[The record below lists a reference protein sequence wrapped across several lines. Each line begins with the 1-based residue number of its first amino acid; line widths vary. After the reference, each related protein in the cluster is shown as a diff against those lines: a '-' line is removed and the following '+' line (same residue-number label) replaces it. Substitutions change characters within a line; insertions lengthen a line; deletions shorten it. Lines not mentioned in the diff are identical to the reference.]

1 MTNDEKLRSKTLKEL
16 QALAKTRGLKRY
28 SKLTKEQLARLLAQA
43 VTPPT
48 TVTTGRPKRAR
59 ARKSAKT
66 AQSTTTPAKPPAP
79 PLRPPEPIE
88 STPTAVAPPSST
100 AGGATT
106 SATEEWVEQTKYA
119 SRPNGRAPAESTTDL
134 GEDIDRLPPL
144 DEPVVCLLSQ
154 KPGVLHAYWVLPSGD
169 AGARNDYK
177 LRLCRIGNETVE
189 IFEEVAV
196 QARVGSWYF
205 HVSGA
210 NDMQVQI
217 GYYQDGQFVAARGR
231 SVAQLPSLY
240 ASTRTDERWWISDAD
255 FMRMY
260 LRAGGFAT
268 AGSFGWN
275 ASVGSPGGAPS
286 SGQHLAWPGGVSSS

>member
-28 SKLTKEQLARLLAQA
+28 SKLAKEQLTRLLAQP

-48 TVTTGRPKRAR
+48 VTTSVRTKKTR

-66 AQSTTTPAKPPAP
+66 AQSTATPAKPPTS
-79 PLRPPEPIE
+79 PLRPLERIE

-100 AGGATT
+100 ASGTPA

-119 SRPNGRAPAESTTDL
+119 SRPNGRAPAESISDL

-177 LRLCRIGNETVE
+177 LRLCRIGNEAAE
-189 IFEEVAV
+189 ILEEVAV
-196 QARVGSWYF
+196 PVRVGSWYF
-205 HVSGA
+205 HVSGT
-210 NDMQVQI
+210 NNMQVQI
-217 GYYQDGQFVAARGR
+217 GYYQDGRFVAARGR
-231 SVAQLPSLY
+231 SIAQLPSLY
-240 ASTRTDERWWISDAD
+240 ASTRTDERWWISEAD
-255 FMRMY
+255 FMHMY

-268 AGSFGWN
+268 ADHFGWN
-275 ASVGSPGGAPS
+275 ASIGSPGGASAP
-286 SGQHLAWPGGVSSS
+286 GEHLAWPGGVSSS

>member
-1 MTNDEKLRSKTLKEL
+1 MTNDEKLRSKTLREL

-28 SKLTKEQLARLLAQA
+28 SKLTKEQLTRLLVQA
-43 VTPPT
+43 VTPT
-48 TVTTGRPKRAR
+48 TTGRTKKPRT
-59 ARKSAKT
+59 RKSART
-66 AQSTTTPAKPPAP
+66 VQSTTPAKSPTA
-79 PLRPPEPIE
+79 PLRSLERIE
-88 STPTAVAPPSST
+88 SASTAVAPPSST
-100 AGGATT
+100 ASSAPV

-119 SRPNGRAPAESTTDL
+119 SRPNGRAPAESMTDL

-169 AGARNDYK
+169 EGARNDYK
-177 LRLCRIGNETVE
+177 LRLCRISNDAVE

-210 NDMQVQI
+210 NNMQVQI
-217 GYYQDGQFVAARGR
+217 GYYQDGRFVAARGR

-240 ASTRTDERWWISDAD
+240 ASTRTDERWWVSDAD

-268 AGSFGWN
+268 ADRFGWK

-286 SGQHLAWPGGVSSS
+286 SGERLTWPGGVSSS

>member
-28 SKLTKEQLARLLAQA
+28 SKLTKEQLTRLLVQPERPA
-43 VTPPT
+43 T
-48 TVTTGRPKRAR
+48 TTTAGRTKKAR
-59 ARKSAKT
+59 ARKSVKT
-66 AQSTTTPAKPPAP
+66 AQAATPAKPLISTIR
-79 PLRPPEPIE
+79 PLERIE
-88 STPTAVAPPSST
+88 STSTAVAPPSPT
-100 AGGATT
+100 ASGTPA

-119 SRPNGRAPAESTTDL
+119 SRPNGRAPVESISDL

-169 AGARNDYK
+169 AGARVDYK
-177 LRLCRIGNETVE
+177 LRLCRIGNDAVD

-196 QARVGSWYF
+196 PARVGSWYF
-205 HVSGA
+205 HVSGV
-210 NDMQVQI
+210 NNMQVQI
-217 GYYQDGQFVAARGR
+217 GYYQDGRFVAARGR

-240 ASTRTDERWWISDAD
+240 ASTRTDERWWISEAD
-255 FMRMY
+255 FMHMY

-268 AGSFGWN
+268 ADHFGWN
-275 ASVGSPGGAPS
+275 ASIGSPGGAPAP
-286 SGQHLAWPGGVSSS
+286 GEHLAWPGGVSSS